1 MIVGC
6 IAPNYNFF
14 SHNHTYVEKM
24 AIFFKG
30 NCDPIGDTPIFHVTM
45 CFFSRKGIAS
55 RVPPQPQ
62 LIDVSPPPASYSTI
76 LDSQIGVFKRTRIDV
91 SQKKIG
97 SVSLL
102 EKNCFT
108 SSKHLFFA
116 SPPEDSG
123 EFIENGEFIIR
134 RLGCQGGGCSRRPHN
149 WLQKSLSQIPC
160 FVGKGSVFF
169 SQGLFFP

>member
-62 LIDVSPPPASYSTI
+62 LIDVSPPHRPHTQPFLTAKLGSLKEPESMF
-76 LDSQIGVFKRTRIDV
+76 LKKKLVPFHFW
-91 SQKKIG
+91 KKI
-97 SVSLL
+97 
-102 EKNCFT
+102 
-108 SSKHLFFA
+108 A
-116 SPPEDSG
+116 SHQAS
-123 EFIENGEFIIR
+123 I
-134 RLGCQGGGCSRRPHN
+134 
-149 WLQKSLSQIPC
+149 
-160 FVGKGSVFF
+160 FF
-169 SQGLFFP
+169 SHLPRKTRGNSLKMANSSLEG